1 MLQPSA
7 RPLLRSLFLSKLH
20 CSLTKVR
27 RGRGLLALPRKEE
40 KRFVV
45 FLVDVEQVSSCL
57 NALI

>member
-7 RPLLRSLFLSKLH
+7 RLLLRSLFLSKLH

-45 FLVDVEQVSSCL
+45 FFFS
-57 NALI
+57 